1 MHAFHLLS
9 AFTIQKMYSE
19 FSSGTT
25 ISLSSSTCLKVLL
38 MSNVNAPVS
47 EKKSFVPQFL
57 LVLVIVF
64 LTVAATLIATPRLM
78 APYAIPKN
86 IRVLPDLEQ
95 APENISPTAIASSN
109 YNVSTVLS
117 ESKIKSFPQPSISIA
132 TNDYAPINSSSSS
145 SINDALEKVVPF
157 DISEGASLREFADSL
172 GHTLNIPVRLDERV
186 LAGELGLDVNEP
198 GAIFHTAAINQSV
211 RSSLS
216 QMLSN
221 VFETPLT
228 FLNRHDV
235 LLITDKQY
243 AADNYLETW
252 IYPLP
257 FDEDRQSVIELIHQV
272 IAPTT
277 WNIVGGPGAIMPA
290 GSTHGGLA
298 ISQTYEIHHEI
309 EQFLRI
315 REIALWVE
323 HGKKNIKIYTV
334 LDSSALRDLEKSL
347 KEMCNSALGDLADE
361 SASVSIEQEKL
372 IVQSSS
378 RPFIV
383 YAHQVISA
391 YLGVLDQRSQYH
403 GLPTDKNGVAN
414 GSSMS
419 GGYF

>member
-1 MHAFHLLS
+1 MAN
-9 AFTIQKMYSE
+9 T
-19 FSSGTT
+19 
-25 ISLSSSTCLKVLL
+25 
-38 MSNVNAPVS
+38 NAPGS
-47 EKKSFVPQFL
+47 EKKSFVQQFL
-57 LVLVIVF
+57 LFFVIIL
-64 LTVAATLIATPRLM
+64 LTIVATLVATPRLM
-78 APYAIPKN
+78 DPYAISKDL
-86 IRVLPDLEQ
+86 RVLPDLER
-95 APENISPTAIASSN
+95 APENISPTAIASTK
-109 YNVSTVLS
+109 YNISTGVS

-132 TNDYAPINSSSSS
+132 TNDYGPINSSSSS

-172 GHTLNIPVRLDERV
+172 GHTLNIPVRLDKRV

-211 RSSLS
+211 RSSLN

-228 FLNRHDV
+228 FLNRDDV

-277 WNIVGGPGAIMPA
+277 WNVVGGPGAIMPA

-323 HGKKNIKIYTV
+323 HGKENIRIYTV
-334 LDSSALRDLEKSL
+334 LDSSVLRDLGRSL
-347 KEMCNSALGDLADE
+347 KEICNSALGDLADE
-361 SASVSIEQEKL
+361 SASVSVEQEKL
-372 IVQSSS
+372 IVRSSS
-378 RPFIV
+378 RPFVV

-391 YLGVLDQRSQYH
+391 YLGVLDQRSHYH
-403 GLPTDKNGVAN
+403 QLPTDTNGD
-414 GSSMS
+414 GSSM
-419 GGYF
+419 GGGVF

>member
-1 MHAFHLLS
+1 
-9 AFTIQKMYSE
+9 
-19 FSSGTT
+19 
-25 ISLSSSTCLKVLL
+25 
-38 MSNVNAPVS
+38 MSNINAPVS

-57 LVLVIVF
+57 LVLVIIF

-86 IRVLPDLEQ
+86 LRVLPDLER
-95 APENISPTAIASSN
+95 APENISPTAIVSTN
-109 YNVSTVLS
+109 YNISTGVS

-157 DISEGASLREFADSL
+157 DISGGASLREFADSL
-172 GHTLNIPVRLDERV
+172 GHALNIPVRLDERV

-198 GAIFHTAAINQSV
+198 GAIFHTAAVNQSV
-211 RSSLS
+211 RSSLN
-216 QMLSN
+216 QMLLN

-257 FDEDRQSVIELIHQV
+257 FDEDWGSVIELIHQV

-277 WNIVGGPGAIMPA
+277 WNVVGGPGAIMLA
-290 GSTHGGLA
+290 GPTRGGLA
-298 ISQTYEIHHEI
+298 ISQTYEVHHEI
-309 EQFLRI
+309 EQLLRM

-323 HGKKNIKIYTV
+323 HGKKNIRIYTV
-334 LDSSALRDLEKSL
+334 LDSSAVRDLEKSL
-347 KEMCNSALGDLADE
+347 KEMCNSALGDFADE

-378 RPFIV
+378 RAFIV

-391 YLGVLDQRSQYH
+391 YLGVRDQRSYYQQ
-403 GLPTDKNGVAN
+403 LPTDTNGVAN
-414 GSSMS
+414 GSSMGS
-419 GGYF
+419 GVF